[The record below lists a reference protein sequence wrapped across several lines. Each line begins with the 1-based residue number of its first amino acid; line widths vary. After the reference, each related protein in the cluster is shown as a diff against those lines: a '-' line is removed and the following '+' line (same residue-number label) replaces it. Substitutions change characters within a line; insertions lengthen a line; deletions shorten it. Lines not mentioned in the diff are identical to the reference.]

1 MALDPR
7 KLETE
12 LIGTPT
18 RDGAVTPR
26 PGDFLGPTNAGEESE
41 QGNPHGPHVINP
53 GIHAL
58 QDERPVRP
66 GVVSSDAEEQD
77 AAEREHLA
85 AWHPGTEGPDEGGE
99 MTADYRAAY

>member
-1 MALDPR
+1 MPLDPR
-7 KLETE
+7 NLETE

-26 PGDFLGPTNAGEESE
+26 PGDFLGPSNAGEDGER
-41 QGNPHGPHVINP
+41 GNPHGPQVISP

-58 QDERPVRP
+58 QDVRPVRP
-66 GVVSSDAEEQD
+66 GAVSADADEQD
-77 AAEREHLA
+77 TAEREHLT
-85 AWHPGTEGPDEGGE
+85 AWHPAAAGPDADGE